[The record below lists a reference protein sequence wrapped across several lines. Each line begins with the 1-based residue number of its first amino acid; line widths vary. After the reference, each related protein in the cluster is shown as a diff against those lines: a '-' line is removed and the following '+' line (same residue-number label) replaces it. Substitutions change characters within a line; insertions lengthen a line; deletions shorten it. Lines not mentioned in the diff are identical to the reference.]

1 MTADHSDSTV
11 SLLVADDITVA
22 ALVCGELDFSEG
34 GKVLISAAYL
44 FESLIYIYIPLV
56 KYRLNST
63 VDSE

>member
-44 FESLIYIYIPLV
+44 FESLI
-56 KYRLNST
+56 
-63 VDSE
+63 